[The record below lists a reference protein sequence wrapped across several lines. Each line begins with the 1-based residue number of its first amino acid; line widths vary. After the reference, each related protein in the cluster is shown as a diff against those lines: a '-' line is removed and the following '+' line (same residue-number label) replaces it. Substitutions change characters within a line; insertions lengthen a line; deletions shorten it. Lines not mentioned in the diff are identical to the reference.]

1 MMRALTV
8 LLLLALVIA
17 FAGPNAHAESGD
29 AVDVVPAEQS
39 DTEAAENSD
48 TAPKGDAE
56 EVITSSAD
64 IPPDKLVEP
73 PPERKSIE
81 NTPMPGITFTIKDF
95 YQKLP
100 TPEEWE
106 LVMAAIL
113 GLKPPPA
120 MQPPAQA
127 PSPKEP
133 VKPKGEA
140 PKPEPKPEVKPEY
153 EPQTT
158 EEAVSL
164 AMEIKAGDLTS
175 DFARIVI
182 SQGRVS
188 GNTSKKE
195 YDIIGEMSLYY
206 RDLAASSKRG
216 HIEQETET
224 VQLSESVVV
233 EDPNYNLNA
242 EELNI
247 RFKDKAFD
255 AKVFVKFKKLHM
267 GKEPV
272 GPEVP
277 KRERVINIFKNE
289 PTEVYS
295 NLLSYNWDTEEMH
308 AQGEVKVVQKY
319 MSATMDSLDY
329 SPDKKTY
336 LMSGNV
342 FITLLD
348 TNWIFENQ
356 IVEKDD
362 EELARALTE
371 KETTIEAETL
381 ETGEDS
387 DVTVLKGGSEKQ
399 ARLTQEDKELSADT
413 ITFNDKTKLM
423 TAEGNAK
430 FYQENGDWLRKG
442 KLIDREPSAEAKR
455 FLENKVTSTS
465 PNLTFDYDKRILH
478 QWGGVEIDNGEEKLV
493 ADDLVYDEKGKVLT
507 LTGNVGYFRGPDE
520 YLIADKVIIDIGK
533 NKFKFTGIVE
543 SFLFTTDESRAAAH
557 PAPAPAEGEGAEGEE
572 GAAGGAS
579 AEGAGGEATPPAEGG
594 ASTPPG
600 ETAPPPPPPPTGG
613 LSGG

>member
-1 MMRALTV
+1 MRLT
-8 LLLLALVIA
+8 LALMLLTFALAIAVPCA
-17 FAGPNAHAESGD
+17 FADFGD
-29 AVDVVPAEQS
+29 SVEVKR
-39 DTEAAENSD
+39 AAQDE
-48 TAPKGDAE
+48 TADAGDAE
-56 EVITSSAD
+56 EAITSSAD

-73 PPERKSIE
+73 LSEIKLRKQM
-81 NTPMPGITFTIKDF
+81 TTHGITFAVKDF

-106 LVMAAIL
+106 LVMAAIF
-113 GLKPPPA
+113 GFKPKPPAKPPPPA
-120 MQPPAQA
+120 KQPPAKTPEKLKDA
-127 PSPKEP
+127 AVPK
-133 VKPKGEA
+133 A
-140 PKPEPKPEVKPEY
+140 KPESETVEY
-153 EPQTT
+153 MPMTT

-164 AMEIKAGDLTS
+164 AMEIKAGDLTN

-188 GNTSKKE
+188 GNTSKKQ

-224 VQLSESVVV
+224 VQLSDSVVV
-233 EDPNYNLNA
+233 EDPNYNLNC

-247 RFKDKAFD
+247 HFKEKSFD
-255 AKVFVKFKKLHM
+255 AKVFVKFAKLHM

-272 GPEVP
+272 GPDVP

-329 SPDKKTY
+329 SPERRTY

-371 KETTIEAETL
+371 KETTIEADKL

-387 DVTVLKGGSEKQ
+387 DVTVLKGNAEEQ
-399 ARLTQEDKELSADT
+399 ARLTQEDKELTADT

-423 TAEGNAK
+423 TAEGNAS
-430 FYQENGDWLRKG
+430 FYQENGEWLRKG
-442 KLIDREPSAEAKR
+442 KLIEGEPGPEAKR
-455 FLENKVTSTS
+455 FLENKVTSKS

-478 QWGGVEIDNGEEKLV
+478 QWGGVEVDAGDEKIV
-493 ADDLVYDEKGKVLT
+493 ADDLVYEEKAKVLT
-507 LTGNVGYFRGPDE
+507 LSGNVGYFRGPDE
-520 YLIADKVIIDIGK
+520 YLIADKVIIDVGK
-533 NKFKFTGIVE
+533 NKFKFTGIIE
-543 SFLFTTDESRAAAH
+543 SFLFTNDESRKSAH
-557 PAPAPAEGEGAEGEE
+557 PAPAPAEGEGAAGTE
-572 GAAGGAS
+572 GAAG
-579 AEGAGGEATPPAEGG
+579 EGPAGGETTSPAEGG
-594 ASTPPG
+594 AATSPG

>member
-1 MMRALTV
+1 MMRTLIV
-8 LLLLALVIA
+8 LLLLALAIA
-17 FAGPNAHAESGD
+17 FAAPRAYAESGD
-29 AVDVVPAEQS
+29 AVDVAPAEQS
-39 DTEAAENSD
+39 DTEAAES
-48 TAPKGDAE
+48 TEAAPAGDAE

-64 IPPDKLVEP
+64 IPPDKLIEP
-73 PPERKSIE
+73 PPERTSIE
-81 NTPMPGITFTIKDF
+81 NTPMPGITFKIKDF

-113 GLKPPPA
+113 GLTPPPA
-120 MQPPAQA
+120 MQPPPAKA
-127 PSPKEP
+127 PPSKEP
-133 VKPKGEA
+133 VKPKGA
-140 PKPEPKPEVKPEY
+140 VKKPEAKPEEKPEY
-153 EPQTT
+153 EPLTT

-164 AMEIKAGDLTS
+164 AMEIKAGDLTN

-195 YDIIGEMSLYY
+195 YDVVGEMSLYY

-233 EDPNYNLNA
+233 EDPNYSLNA

-247 RFKDKAFD
+247 HFKDKSFD
-255 AKVFVKFKKLHM
+255 AKVFVKFRKLHM

-272 GPEVP
+272 GPNIP

-289 PTEVYS
+289 PTDVYS

-329 SPDKKTY
+329 SPDRKTY

-362 EELARALTE
+362 EDLARALTE
-371 KETTIEAETL
+371 KETTIEADTL

-387 DVTVLKGGSEKQ
+387 DVTVLKGNGEKQ
-399 ARLTQEDKELSADT
+399 ARLVQEDKELSADT

-455 FLENKVTSTS
+455 YMDNKVTSTS
-465 PNLTFDYDKRILH
+465 PSYTFDYDKRILH
-478 QWGGVEIDNGEEKLV
+478 QWGGVEVDSGDEKLV

-520 YLIADKVIIDIGK
+520 YLVADKVIIDIGK
-533 NKFKFTGIVE
+533 NKFKFTGIIE
-543 SFLFTTDESRAAAH
+543 SFLFTTDESRKIAH
-557 PAPAPAEGEGAEGEE
+557 PAPAPAEGEGA
-572 GAAGGAS
+572 AGDGTA
-579 AEGAGGEATPPAEGG
+579 GTGGETAPPAEGG
-594 ASTPPG
+594 SSTPPG
-600 ETAPPPPPPPTGG
+600 EATPPPPPPPTGG

>member
-1 MMRALTV
+1 MRRALIV
-8 LLLLALVIA
+8 LLLLALA
-17 FAGPNAHAESGD
+17 TPCTFAESGD
-29 AVDVVPAEQS
+29 AVDVVVVEQS
-39 DTEAAENSD
+39 DTEAAESAEA
-48 TAPKGDAE
+48 APAGDAE

-73 PPERKSIE
+73 PPERT
-81 NTPMPGITFTIKDF
+81 TPDSFSSPGITFTIKDF

-120 MQPPAQA
+120 MQPPPAQTP
-127 PSPKEP
+127 PSKEP
-133 VKPKGEA
+133 VKPKGA
-140 PKPEPKPEVKPEY
+140 KPKPETKPEAKPEEKLEY
-153 EPQTT
+153 EPLTT

-164 AMEIKAGDLTS
+164 AMEIKAGDLTN

-195 YDIIGEMSLYY
+195 YDIVGEMSLYY
-206 RDLAASSKRG
+206 RDLSASSKRG

-224 VQLSESVVV
+224 VQLMELVVV
-233 EDPNYNLNA
+233 EDPNYNLSC
-242 EELNI
+242 EELTI
-247 RFKDKAFD
+247 RFKDKSFD
-255 AKVFVKFKKLHM
+255 AKTFVKFKKLHM

-272 GPEVP
+272 GPDIP

-289 PTEVYS
+289 PTEIYS

-329 SPDKKTY
+329 SPDHKTY
-336 LMSGNV
+336 LMNGNV

-387 DVTVLKGGSEKQ
+387 DVTVLKGSGDKQ
-399 ARLTQEDKELSADT
+399 ARLTQEDKELVADT
-413 ITFNDKTKLM
+413 ITFNDKTKLL

-455 FLENKVTSTS
+455 YMENKVTSTS
-465 PNLTFDYDKRILH
+465 PSYTFDYDKRILH
-478 QWGGVEIDNGEEKLV
+478 QWGGVEVDSGDEKLV
-493 ADDLVYDEKGKVLT
+493 ADDLVYDEKAKVLT
-507 LTGNVGYFRGPDE
+507 LTGNVGYFRGQDE

-533 NKFKFTGIVE
+533 NKFKFTGIIE
-543 SFLFTTDESRAAAH
+543 SFLFTTDESRKNAH
-557 PAPAPAEGEGAEGEE
+557 PAPAPAEGEGAAGTE
-572 GAAGGAS
+572 GAAGEA
-579 AEGAGGEATPPAEGG
+579 ATGGEGSEAA
-594 ASTPPG
+594 PPG
-600 ETAPPPPPPPTGG
+600 ETAPPPPPPTGG

>member
-1 MMRALTV
+1 MMRALIV

-17 FAGPNAHAESGD
+17 FAGPSAHAESGD

-64 IPPDKLVEP
+64 IPLDKLVEP
-73 PPERKSIE
+73 PPERTPIE
-81 NTPMPGITFTIKDF
+81 NIPMPGITFTIKDF

-113 GLKPPPA
+113 GLKPPPS
-120 MQPPAQA
+120 MQPPLAKA
-127 PSPKEP
+127 PPSKEP
-133 VKPKGEA
+133 VKPKGEV
-140 PKPEPKPEVKPEY
+140 PKPEAKPEEKPEY
-153 EPQTT
+153 EPLTT

-164 AMEIKAGDLTS
+164 AMEIKAGDLTN

-329 SPDKKTY
+329 SPERKTY

-387 DVTVLKGGSEKQ
+387 DVTMLKGGSEKQ

-423 TAEGNAK
+423 TAEGNAS

-557 PAPAPAEGEGAEGEE
+557 PAPAPAEGEGEE
-572 GAAGGAS
+572 ES
-579 AEGAGGEATPPAEGG
+579 GGETTPPAE
-594 ASTPPG
+594 SG
-600 ETAPPPPPPPTGG
+600 ETAPPPPPPPPTGG